1 MLHSK
6 IMPLSVRRLQTFGS
20 MQCVP
25 EVSELVLMHV
35 DRVTNE
41 KIMQTQSS
49 GGPTKM
55 ERLQNAEIRKNNLRG
70 CTIYKASYL
79 DAKQSHANWGC
90 IAQNYCCTTQ
100 IAAVVESKVDLC
112 YVQNASF
119 GLRCRSADSRE
130 HKIRL
135 TAVQTSLT
143 REMVRY

>member
-79 DAKQSHANWGC
+79 DAKQSHAN
-90 IAQNYCCTTQ
+90 
-100 IAAVVESKVDLC
+100 
-112 YVQNASF
+112 
-119 GLRCRSADSRE
+119 
-130 HKIRL
+130 
-135 TAVQTSLT
+135 
-143 REMVRY
+143 